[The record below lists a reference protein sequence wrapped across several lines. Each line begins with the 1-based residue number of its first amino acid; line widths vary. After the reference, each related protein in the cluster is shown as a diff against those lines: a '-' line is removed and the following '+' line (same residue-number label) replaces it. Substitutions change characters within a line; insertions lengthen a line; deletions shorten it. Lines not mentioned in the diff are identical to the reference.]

1 MAPPAPE
8 SGNPDGR
15 SSMNERTER
24 GADETAENGYEP
36 PALSRLGP
44 VDDVTLGDFSIG
56 DSATDN

>member
-1 MAPPAPE
+1 
-8 SGNPDGR
+8 
-15 SSMNERTER
+15 MNERTER